1 MYLVIY
7 KKGKKLYFNTV
18 KKLTE
23 RFLITNQNFET
34 VKLGYKNKIA
44 SYKFDSWEHFKKVKE
59 ELKKYGLRMYVA
71 EVKSPTNTMIK
82 FVCELMGNAFYNM
95 AVKDTEE
102 TNEIPEGDEGIRI
115 VELWDKTD
123 WDYAQ
128 EQFGFESDFWQN
140 IF

>member
-1 MYLVIY
+1 MYLAIY
-7 KKGKKLYFNTV
+7 RKNNKLYFNTV

-23 RFLITNQNFET
+23 TFYITNQNFDT
-34 VKLGYKNKIA
+34 VKLGYKNKIE
-44 SYKFDSWEHFKKVKE
+44 SYKFNNWDDFKKIKE
-59 ELKKYGLRMYVA
+59 NLKKYGLRLYVA
-71 EVKSPTNTMIK
+71 EVKSKTNTMIK

-102 TNEIPEGDEGIRI
+102 ENDVDDNGSVRV

-123 WDYAQ
+123 WDYAE
-128 EQFGFESDFWQN
+128 EQFNFSDDFWKN

>member
-1 MYLVIY
+1 MYLAIY
-7 KKGKKLYFNTV
+7 RKNNKLYFNTV

-23 RFLITNQNFET
+23 TFYITNQNFDT
-34 VKLGYKNKIA
+34 VKLGYKNKIE
-44 SYKFDSWEHFKKVKE
+44 SYKFNNWDDFKKIKE
-59 ELKKYGLRMYVA
+59 NLKKYGLRLYVA
-71 EVKSPTNTMIK
+71 EVKSKTNTMIK

-102 TNEIPEGDEGIRI
+102 ENDVDDNGSVRV

-123 WDYAQ
+123 WEYAE
-128 EQFGFESDFWQN
+128 EQFNFSDDFWKN

>member
-34 VKLGYKNKIA
+34 VKLGYRNKIA
-44 SYKFDSWEHFKKVKE
+44 SYKFDGWEDFKKVKE

-71 EVKSPTNTMIK
+71 EVKSSTNTMIK

-115 VELWDKTD
+115 V
-123 WDYAQ
+123 
-128 EQFGFESDFWQN
+128 
-140 IF
+140 